1 MAVGDRLAVLRK
13 GVVEQIGTSDDLYSY
28 PENAFVS
35 NFIGKMNFFSSHVS
49 EVGDDYIM
57 VSVDSTDMMLSV
69 PIQRCHVN
77 PSKGDAVLLGGRP
90 EQLSVSKTASSDS
103 VKGKVRI
110 IQHLGSFIRYEVEL
124 DPRIS
129 DVTFEIDMDF
139 LDKAIKEG
147 DDVYVGMK
155 KEKMSLFSPEG
166 REI

>member
-1 MAVGDRLAVLRK
+1 M
-13 GVVEQIGTSDDLYSY
+13 
-28 PENAFVS
+28 
-35 NFIGKMNFFSSHVS
+35 
-49 EVGDDYIM
+49 
-57 VSVDSTDMMLSV
+57 
-69 PIQRCHVN
+69 
-77 PSKGDAVLLGGRP
+77 LLGGRP

-124 DPRIS
+124 DPQIS

-139 LDKAIKEG
+139 LDKEIKEG